1 MFVYRL
7 RIALKLAL
15 LVLLPSTLMP
25 RSGWAQQ
32 SPALL
37 AQTPPM
43 GWNSWDAYG
52 LTITEAQFRANV
64 RVLAPL
70 RSSGWRYAVID
81 EGWYMQNP
89 LASKAAEQQF
99 HLDAHGRLIPAPQRF
114 PSSINDAG
122 LKPIADWVH
131 AQGLLFGIHLIR
143 GIPRESV
150 RRNLPIAGSHFTAAE
165 VGDPNDVC
173 PWDDG
178 NYGVRDNATGQAWYD
193 SMVALYASW
202 GVDFLKVDCI
212 SDHPYKATEIRQIA
226 AAIRKTGRPI
236 VLSLSPGPTALIHAP
251 EVARYAQMWRI
262 ADDHWDIWSHPRA
275 QGQSEFPLGTRQA
288 FDRLAEWNRW
298 AAPGHWPDED
308 MLPFGVLKPH
318 PGWGSPRV
326 SRLTPTEERTEF
338 TLWSIARSPLI
349 MGANLTRLDP
359 LTRSLMQNQLLIA
372 LNQNGDGHPRTDLQ
386 QGNDRLRIWESTI
399 DQGPQAG
406 HYLAVFN
413 LGDQDVQVPLDW
425 KSLKGKRSAGPVA
438 LVRDVTRGTTW
449 RSPQAIDLSLAAH
462 GSAILRISADHAS
475 TGSSSSR

>member
-89 LASKAAEQQF
+89 FASKAAEQQF

-165 VGDPNDVC
+165 AGDPNDVC

-178 NYGVRDNATGQAWYD
+178 NYGVRDNAAGQAWYD

-202 GVDFLKVDCI
+202 RDTRRCGASQTITGI
-212 SDHPYKATEIRQIA
+212 S
-226 AAIRKTGRPI
+226 GR
-236 VLSLSPGPTALIHAP
+236 IHALRDSP
-251 EVARYAQMWRI
+251 SFRWVRARPLIVWQSGI
-262 ADDHWDIWSHPRA
+262 AGPL
-275 QGQSEFPLGTRQA
+275 LGT
-288 FDRLAEWNRW
+288 
-298 AAPGHWPDED
+298 G
-308 MLPFGVLKPH
+308 
-318 PGWGSPRV
+318 
-326 SRLTPTEERTEF
+326 
-338 TLWSIARSPLI
+338 
-349 MGANLTRLDP
+349 LTR
-359 LTRSLMQNQLLIA
+359 TCS
-372 LNQNGDGHPRTDLQ
+372 
-386 QGNDRLRIWESTI
+386 
-399 DQGPQAG
+399 
-406 HYLAVFN
+406 
-413 LGDQDVQVPLDW
+413 
-425 KSLKGKRSAGPVA
+425 RSAY
-438 LVRDVTRGTTW
+438 
-449 RSPQAIDLSLAAH
+449 
-462 GSAILRISADHAS
+462 
-475 TGSSSSR
+475 